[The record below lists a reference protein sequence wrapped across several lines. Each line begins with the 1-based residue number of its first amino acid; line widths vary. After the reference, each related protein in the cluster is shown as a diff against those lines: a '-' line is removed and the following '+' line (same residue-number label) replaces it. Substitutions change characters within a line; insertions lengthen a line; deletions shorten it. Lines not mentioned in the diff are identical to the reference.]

1 MGSCH
6 SMAKVI
12 LLKKKKTRE
21 WQKQTELVK
30 EKVRQKQ
37 THNRE
42 KGTKKLKILM
52 DGRQCLCVR
61 HSSRQQHVSASEES

>member
-1 MGSCH
+1 MVK
-6 SMAKVI
+6 AI
-12 LLKKKKTRE
+12 LLKKKKRE
-21 WQKQTELVK
+21 WQKQTKLVK

-52 DGRQCLCVR
+52 DNSRCLCVR
-61 HSSRQQHVSASEES
+61 HSSRQRHISTSEVS